1 MIGQYNNPQT
11 ESIAASTETGKLQI
25 MHLKRY
31 WSRTLLI
38 RENKLGSNSFQHEF
52 QLDKTL
58 LYTLGLGLEQTVKYV
73 YQTVPTFDE
82 FEDWI
87 IETAGRPGSENIERF
102 NKVFAT
108 DVDNQ
113 RVIPQILTATEL
125 DFWDRNGY
133 VILKN
138 AVPKHDCEQAIEA
151 ICRFIGID
159 RYDPE
164 TWYKPHPGRQ
174 GIMVQLFQDPILEK
188 NRQSAKIRMAYEQ
201 LWNRTDIWVSSDRVG
216 FNPPE
221 TENWKFPGPRLH
233 WDVSLQ
239 LPIPFGLQGILYLA
253 DTDANQGA
261 LSLVPGF
268 QHRIEAWINSLP
280 PDTDPRR
287 QDLDALGSIPVVA
300 SAGDM
305 IIWHQALP
313 HGSSPNTSLKPRFV
327 QYINYDPVQTSEAEE
342 WK

>member
-1 MIGQYNNPQT
+1 
-11 ESIAASTETGKLQI
+11 
-25 MHLKRY
+25 
-31 WSRTLLI
+31 LI
-38 RENKLGSNSFQHEF
+38 RENKLKSDSFQREF

-87 IETAGRPGSENIERF
+87 IETTGKPELTKIERF
-102 NKVFAT
+102 NKVFANADT
-108 DVDNQ
+108 NHIITEV
-113 RVIPQILTATEL
+113 LTAAEL
-125 DFWDRNGY
+125 AFWEENGY

-138 AVPKHDCEQAIEA
+138 TVPRPDCEQAIEA
-151 ICRFIGID
+151 ICRFIDID
-159 RYDPE
+159 RYQPE
-164 TWYKPHPGRQ
+164 TWYKPNPGRQ

-188 NRQSAKIRMAYEQ
+188 NRQSDKIRMAYEQ

-221 TENWKFPGPRLH
+221 TKSWKFPGPRLH

-239 LPIPFGLQGILYLA
+239 LPIPFGLQGVLYLS

-268 QHRIEAWINSLP
+268 QHRIEDWINSLP
-280 PDTDPRR
+280 PGTDPRK
-287 QDLDALGSIPVVA
+287 QNLDALGSIPIAA

-327 QYINYDPVQTSEAEE
+327 QYINYDPVQTSEAGE